1 MSASNHSADVEKEA
15 AGQDHAHLM
24 NETVQSFAW
33 KDVTVT
39 VKDRATK
46 EPLDI
51 LSNISGVVEA
61 GEMIALM
68 GPRYVYFK
76 HIIHAS

>member
-1 MSASNHSADVEKEA
+1 MSASNHSVDVEKDA
-15 AGQDHAHLM
+15 AGRDHAHLM
-24 NETVQSFAW
+24 NDTVQSFAW

-51 LSNISGVVEA
+51 LSNISGVVES

-68 GPRYVYFK
+68 GPR
-76 HIIHAS
+76 